1 MSIYLMSDKP
11 VDEWASFLMETV
23 QMLEKRNVRGVAVVA
38 LLRQETEKD
47 DQALIGYHN
56 MELEDKEEA
65 ISLMKRDVIKKI
77 VKENLK
83 EWLKEMEGDD

>member
-11 VDEWASFLMETV
+11 VDEWASFLIETV

-38 LLRQETEKD
+38 LLRQETEKN
-47 DQALIGYHN
+47 DQAFIGYHN
-56 MELEDKEEA
+56 MALEDREEA